1 MKEKRIFRSK
11 HSNKKTT
18 AEHLRDEDH
27 DYVKLG
33 DLGVLVAR
41 DGDWWFAQGLEI
53 DYTAQGKSDEEA
65 IENFTRGLMATAD
78 AYLEEFGSIEKFL
91 RPSTD
96 VLRELAK
103 ASERKLLKV
112 TIKSM
117 HELHRLPDK
126 EAAVRALPFSGIRF
140 FERLVEPLGA
150 TA

>member
-1 MKEKRIFRSK
+1 
-11 HSNKKTT
+11 
-18 AEHLRDEDH
+18 
-27 DYVKLG
+27 
-33 DLGVLVAR
+33 
-41 DGDWWFAQGLEI
+41 
-53 DYTAQGKSDEEA
+53 
-65 IENFTRGLMATAD
+65 MATAD